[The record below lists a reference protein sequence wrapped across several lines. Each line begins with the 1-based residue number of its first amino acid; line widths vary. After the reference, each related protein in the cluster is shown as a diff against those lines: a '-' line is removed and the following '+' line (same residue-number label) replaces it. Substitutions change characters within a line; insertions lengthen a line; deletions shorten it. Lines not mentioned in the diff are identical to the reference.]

1 MVMQVKTYKNT
12 LDMSTTPHL
21 VKEKFP
27 PLLFP
32 EVHPL
37 DCQLPP
43 RVGLGGD
50 ADDTSRTLANLDE
63 VGQRISGVTGG
74 HHHLKE
80 KQDQLAVS
88 PLQKH
93 SRFVPKKTQVAK

>member
-1 MVMQVKTYKNT
+1 
-12 LDMSTTPHL
+12 MSSHL

-50 ADDTSRTLANLDE
+50 ADDASRTLANLDE
-63 VGQRISGVTGG
+63 VGQRVSGVTGG
-74 HHHLKE
+74 HHHLK
-80 KQDQLAVS
+80 
-88 PLQKH
+88 
-93 SRFVPKKTQVAK
+93 